1 MSSIGLEAGPR
12 DEQDDNMGAGAARA
26 AAEAL
31 AAAGRDVQAAL
42 RAGDNA
48 LLVGAL
54 IRLNEATV
62 AVELLYDRQLS
73 AAVIRQAHRAT
84 DYAEGYED
92 GLAARRGLRSVG

>member
-1 MSSIGLEAGPR
+1 MSSTGLEAGPR
-12 DEQDDNMGAGAARA
+12 DEHDDNMGATAARE

-31 AAAGRDVQAAL
+31 AEAARDVRAATG
-42 RAGDNA
+42 AGDSA

-84 DYAEGYED
+84 DYAEGYEA
-92 GLAARRGLRSVG
+92 GLAARRGLRSVS